1 MGSGVMFTIDA
12 DGTAVGA
19 ADGLIDDNDGVAVLH
34 AVATTAMAATHP
46 MARGIL
52 TFGILRLP
60 SMVPCLLQHQVETR
74 RRIDDPRRLSPLHP
88 LA

>member
-19 ADGLIDDNDGVAVLH
+19 ADGLVDDNDGVAVLH

-52 TFGILRLP
+52 TFGILR
-60 SMVPCLLQHQVETR
+60 
-74 RRIDDPRRLSPLHP
+74 
-88 LA
+88 